1 MAPPTPDAPLAAL
14 IAARTAR
21 VGVIGLGYVGLPLAI
36 TTARAGFPVTG
47 YDVDPAKITAIAASD
62 SYIEAVPQAVLAAEV
77 AAGRFTATTDFTSLG
92 RCDVIVIC
100 VPTPLTRHREPD
112 LSFVTRTC
120 DGIAASLRPGQLD
133 RAGMHHLSRHHRR
146 PGADRSFEATGLKL
160 GHRFLPR
167 LLARTRRPRQPRLRH
182 LHHPQGRRRRR
193 SRGRR

>member
-36 TTARAGFPVTG
+36 TAARAGFPVTG

-92 RCDVIVIC
+92 AVRRDRDLRAH
-100 VPTPLTRHREPD
+100 PPDPPPRTRPLLRHPH
-112 LSFVTRTC
+112 
-120 DGIAASLRPGQLD
+120 LRQHRRQPPPRPVD
-133 RAGMHHLSRHHRR
+133 RAGKHHLPRHHRR
-146 PGADRSFEATGLKL
+146 PGED
-160 GHRFLPR
+160 HPR
-167 LLARTRRPRQPRLRH
+167 KPPA
-182 LHHPQGRRRRR
+182 
-193 SRGRR
+193 